1 MQRHIVPRIGP
12 PAAIACFLMLAL
24 SLTAQTFDA
33 MKARVRERTLSNGM
47 KWIVLERKDAPVASF
62 HVYADVG
69 SANEVDGITGIAHI
83 LEHMA
88 FKGTRTV
95 GTKDFAKELIVLN
108 RLDSLNDAIVR
119 EEIAVRPDT
128 VRLAADKKRFD
139 GLRQQA
145 QEFVVVNE
153 FIDLLMKEGEPN
165 PNAFTSND
173 ATQYINSLPSN
184 RLEFWMSLTSDR
196 FLNPV
201 FREFYKE
208 RDVVI
213 EERRLR
219 IETQPIPKLLE
230 DVFASAYKAHPYHHM
245 VIGHM
250 SDLKR
255 ITHEDVKDFFA
266 KYYMPSNLVAA
277 VVGNVNP
284 DEVFRQ
290 AELYFGRIPGGPKPE
305 GPRTV
310 EPEQWGERRVQV
322 VAQSQPV
329 LVMGYHRPGIR
340 DKDNQAFDAMAN
352 IIGQG
357 RSSRLYRL
365 LVKEKKIAVDAGSF
379 NGWPGS
385 KYPNLIAYYAI
396 PSKDHT
402 TAECFDVISAEIE
415 NLKTAPITADELT
428 KYKRSTKKGL
438 LDAMKANDSM
448 ASMLANTEVLEGDWR
463 KAFDGLRQVDA
474 VTADDIQRLAKKVLV
489 STNRTVGEI
498 VPETPQGKGQP

>member
-1 MQRHIVPRIGP
+1 MQKH
-12 PAAIACFLMLAL
+12 PAFRTALRGIALCLILDAGLA
-24 SLTAQTFDA
+24 AQSFDA
-33 MKARVRERTLSNGM
+33 MKAQVREHTLSNGM
-47 KWIVLERKDAPVASF
+47 KWIVLERKDAPVASY

-69 SANEVDGITGIAHI
+69 SVNEVDGITGIAHI

-88 FKGTRTV
+88 FKGTRIV

-108 RLDSLNDAIVR
+108 RLDSLNDVVIS
-119 EEIAVRPDT
+119 EENTVVPDT
-128 VRLAADKKRFD
+128 VKLAADKKRFD

-165 PNAFTSND
+165 PNAYTNND
-173 ATQYINSLPSN
+173 ATQYINSLPAN

-219 IETQPIPKLLE
+219 VETQPISKLIE

-255 ITHEDVKDFFA
+255 ITHKDVKNFFA
-266 KYYMPSNLVAA
+266 KYYIPSNMVAA
-277 VVGNVNP
+277 VVGNVNS

-290 AELYFGRIPGGPKPE
+290 AELYFGRISGGLKPE

-322 VAQSQPV
+322 VAQSQPI
-329 LVMGYHRPGIR
+329 LVMCYHRPGIR

-396 PSKDHT
+396 PAKDRT
-402 TAECFDVISAEIE
+402 TAECFDVINAEIE

-474 VTADDIQRLAKKVLV
+474 VTADDIQRLAKKYLV

-498 VPETPQGKGQP
+498 VPETPQGK

>member
-1 MQRHIVPRIGP
+1 MQKNTAFRTALRGIALCLIL
-12 PAAIACFLMLAL
+12 AAGLA
-24 SLTAQTFDA
+24 AQSFDA
-33 MKARVRERTLSNGM
+33 MKAQVREHTLSNGM

-88 FKGTRTV
+88 FKGTQTV
-95 GTKDFAKELIVLN
+95 GTRDFAKELVVLN
-108 RLDSLNDAIVR
+108 RMDSLNDVIVR
-119 EEIAVRPDT
+119 GENAAVPDT
-128 VRLAADKKRFD
+128 VKLATDKKRFEV
-139 GLRQQA
+139 LSRQA

-165 PNAFTSND
+165 PNAYTNND
-173 ATQYINSLPSN
+173 ATKYINSLPSN
-184 RLEFWMSLTSDR
+184 RLEFWMALSSDR
-196 FLNPV
+196 FLHPV

-208 RDVVI
+208 RDVVM
-213 EERRLR
+213 EERRLSV
-219 IETQPIPKLLE
+219 ETRPVSKLIE

-245 VIGHM
+245 IVGHM

-255 ITHEDVKDFFA
+255 ITRGDVKDFFA
-266 KYYMPSNLVAA
+266 KYYIPSNLIAA
-277 VVGNVNP
+277 VVGNVNS

-396 PSKDHT
+396 PSKDHS
-402 TAECFDVISAEIE
+402 TAECFDVINAEIE

-448 ASMLANTEVLEGDWR
+448 ASVLANAEALEGDWR

-474 VTADDIQRLAKKVLV
+474 VTAADIQRLARKYLV
-489 STNRTVGEI
+489 STNRTVGEL
-498 VPETPQGKGQP
+498 VSETPAAKGQP

>member
-1 MQRHIVPRIGP
+1 MQRHIIPRIGP
-12 PAAIACFLMLAL
+12 PAAIACFLILAV

-33 MKARVRERTLSNGM
+33 MKAQVREHTLSNGM
-47 KWIVLERKDAPVASF
+47 KWIVLERKDAPVASY

-69 SANEVDGITGIAHI
+69 SANEVQGITGISHL
-83 LEHMA
+83 LEHLA
-88 FKGTRTV
+88 FKGTKIV
-95 GTKDFAKELIVLN
+95 GTKDYEKEIVVLN
-108 RLDSLNDAIVR
+108 RLDSLYDEITRTENAIETDSVKIEVQKKQFEELRLKSQEYVLVEEYDDMFIR
-119 EEIAVRPDT
+119 EGDPEI
-128 VRLAADKKRFD
+128 
-139 GLRQQA
+139 
-145 QEFVVVNE
+145 
-153 FIDLLMKEGEPN
+153 
-165 PNAFTSND
+165 NAGTSSD
-173 ATQYINSLPSN
+173 ATHYINSLPAN
-184 RLEFWMSLTSDR
+184 RLEFWMSMTSDH

-219 IETQPIPKLLE
+219 IETQPIYKLIE
-230 DVFASAYKAHPYHHM
+230 DVLASAYKAHPYHNT

-255 ITHEDVKDFFA
+255 ITHRDVKDYFA
-266 KYYMPSNLVAA
+266 KYYIPSNMVVA

-284 DEVFRQ
+284 EEVFRQ
-290 AELYFGRIPGGPKPE
+290 AELYFDRIPGGPKPE
-305 GPRTV
+305 GPRTI

-322 VAQSQPV
+322 VAQSQPI

-365 LVKEKKIAVDAGSF
+365 LVKEKKIAIEVGSF

-385 KYPNLIAYYAI
+385 KYPNLIAYIAI

-402 TAECFDVISAEIE
+402 TAECFDVINAEIE
-415 NLKTAPITADELT
+415 KLKTASVTPDELT

-438 LDAMKANDSM
+438 LDAMKANSSM
-448 ASMLANTEVLEGDWR
+448 ASMLADAEVLEGGWR

-474 VTADDIQRLAKKVLV
+474 VRADDIQRLAKKFLV
-489 STNRTVGEI
+489 STNRTVGEL
-498 VPETPQGKGQP
+498 VPETPEGKGKP